1 MQLELELLAPAKN
14 KDIGIAAI
22 DCGADAVY
30 IAGPRFGARE
40 GAGNPISEIA
50 ELVLYAHT
58 FGAKVYMVVNTILY
72 EHELEEARK
81 TIHQA
86 YEIGCDAVIIQ
97 DLGILKMDLPP
108 IPLFASTQ
116 TNIRT
121 PQQARFLESLGFKRL
136 ILARELS
143 LQQISQ
149 INEAVNT
156 DIETFVH
163 GALCV
168 SYSGQCYLSQFLTGR
183 SANRG
188 ACAQACRSLYTLTDS
203 NGKILLK
210 DAPVLSL
217 KDFNLSDR
225 IPQLVEA
232 GVSSFKIE
240 GRLKNV
246 SYIKNVVKLYRERI
260 DEFLAENPNY
270 TRASLGN
277 IYDGFTPNPLLTF
290 NRSYTQLFIDG
301 QRGAW
306 RSKDGAKY
314 LGEPVGTV
322 TKTGKDRQGYLQFTY
337 NLKSGSTPIVNGDGL
352 CFVNSNGDIT
362 GVRANSCNGNTI
374 TTIEKINIP
383 AGSTIYRNYNIIFE
397 RELDKSMPRRL
408 IPVKLHIDNIPCSDI
423 NSCTNS
429 VSKNSGRLQITA
441 KWGRTNREDEN
452 CCSIEI
458 AWELEAASNIELAT
472 ANLYRQ
478 LGKTASMYKFELIG
492 IADDVTVPF
501 LPIGRINELRRELAE
516 RIEKHMTERT
526 KGGQAE
532 ERAEYANSYRVDTCK
547 DLYKGAGLP
556 QNPQGKNLEYL
567 ANCSNSLSEEIYRE
581 LGAESIAPAYE
592 IEAAERAELMRTKYC
607 IKYEMGL
614 CPNHRRVAA
623 HDKGYI
629 DKIGEITFKE
639 PLFLLNGK
647 NKLQLK
653 FDCSLCEMIIIG

>member
-40 GAGNPISEIA
+40 GAGNPISEIE
-50 ELVLYAHT
+50 ELVCYAHR

-72 EHELEEARK
+72 NHELEEACK
-81 TIHQA
+81 TIHEA
-86 YEIGCDAVIIQ
+86 YKIGCDAIIVQ

-121 PQQARFLESLGFKRL
+121 PQQAKFLESLGFKRL

-149 INEAVNT
+149 IKEAVNT

-188 ACAQACRSLYTLTDS
+188 ACAQACRSLYTLADS
-203 NGKILLK
+203 NGKVLLK
-210 DAPVLSL
+210 DTPILSL
-217 KDFNLSDR
+217 KDFNLSNR

-246 SYIKNVVKLYRERI
+246 SYIKNVVKLYREKI
-260 DEFLAENPNY
+260 DEFLAENPKY

-277 IYDGFTPNPLLTF
+277 IYNGFTPNPLLTF
-290 NRSYTQLFIDG
+290 NRSYTQLFIDSTRG
-301 QRGAW
+301 QW

-322 TKTGKDRQGYLQFTY
+322 TKVSKDRQGCLQFTY
-337 NLKSGSTPIVNGDGL
+337 NLKNGCTPIVNGDGL
-352 CFVNSNGDIT
+352 CFVNKNGEIS
-362 GVRANSCNGNTI
+362 GVRANSCNGNSV
-374 TTIEKINIP
+374 TTIEKLNIP
-383 AGSTIYRNYNIIFE
+383 SGSTVYRNYNTVFE
-397 RELDKSMPRRL
+397 KELERNMPRRL
-408 IPVKLHIDNIPCSDI
+408 IPVKLYI
-423 NSCTNS
+423 
-429 VSKNSGRLQITA
+429 GRHAGNMQIAAT
-441 KWGRTNREDEN
+441 WGATNREQEYS
-452 CCSIEI
+452 CSIIIEGPM
-458 AWELEAASNIELAT
+458 EAASNIELAK
-472 ANLYRQ
+472 ANLYKQ
-478 LGKTASMYKFELIG
+478 LGKTTSIYRFELADISDDVVIPFMPVGKINEIRREIAQRIDKILADKIKQRQECERDRFAKSRG
-492 IADDVTVPF
+492 IATNGD
-501 LPIGRINELRRELAE
+501 LHKE
-516 RIEKHMTERT
+516 TEF
-526 KGGQAE
+526 
-532 ERAEYANSYRVDTCK
+532 
-547 DLYKGAGLP
+547 P
-556 QNPQGKNLEYL
+556 QNPQGASLKYL
-567 ANCSNSLSEEIYRE
+567 ANCSNNLSEQVYIES
-581 LGAESIAPAYE
+581 GAESIAPAYE
-592 IEAAERAELMRTKYC
+592 IEAAESAELMRTKYC
-607 IKYEMGL
+607 IKYEMGI
-614 CPNHRRVAA
+614 CPNYKRTAA
-623 HDKGYI
+623 HDKDYI
-629 DKIGEITFKE
+629 NKLEKISFKE
-639 PLFLLNGK
+639 PLFLINGK

-653 FDCSLCEMIIIG
+653 FDCNLCEMIIIG